1 MAKLSITGFHSL
13 ESVICLVFA
22 QVLCNEMSTHAPQ
35 GHHTTT
41 HNSSCCIPTS
51 EVLFTLDQ
59 IQNSLTSMTV
69 ETY

>member
-22 QVLCNEMSTHAPQ
+22 RKSRVMRCPRMSHKDITQPHLIALVVYPLQ
-35 GHHTTT
+35 KY
-41 HNSSCCIPTS
+41 S
-51 EVLFTLDQ
+51 TLDQ